1 MLFDQRLFG
10 ALLISHVACAA
21 PPRPVAPSV
30 TSLPEP
36 AALPPTAVGPASWEL
51 TACLEQARVA
61 AMVAA
66 RPGEA
71 YPITAG
77 CASIIVEN
85 AYSANFI
92 VTRVLMALD
101 GSTLIDRAEPA
112 GTRGPLA
119 STPVFTVFLGPLK
132 PGKHTLQL
140 LVGLQGDGSGPT
152 SYMRGY
158 RFEVRSRQA
167 FSIVSAGGLEV
178 RTVFYE
184 KNPLSPKL
192 EEQPAI
198 RYLVVT
204 RQPIPEP
211 AVTTPP
217 MSSPKLP

>member
-1 MLFDQRLFG
+1 
-10 ALLISHVACAA
+10 
-21 PPRPVAPSV
+21 
-30 TSLPEP
+30 
-36 AALPPTAVGPASWEL
+36 
-51 TACLEQARVA
+51 
-61 AMVAA
+61 MVAA

-77 CASIIVEN
+77 CASLIVEN

-92 VTRVLMALD
+92 VTRVLMVLD

-119 STPVFTVFLGPLK
+119 NTPVYTVFLGPLK

-140 LVGLQGDGSGPT
+140 LVGLHGGETGP
-152 SYMRGY
+152 MQGY
-158 RFEVRSRQA
+158 RFEVRSRHA
-167 FSIVSAGGLEV
+167 FTIVAAGGLEV

-198 RYLVVT
+198 RYLTVT

-211 AVTTPP
+211 AVTTPV
-217 MSSPKLP
+217 MSSPKVP

>member
-1 MLFDQRLFG
+1 
-10 ALLISHVACAA
+10 
-21 PPRPVAPSV
+21 
-30 TSLPEP
+30 
-36 AALPPTAVGPASWEL
+36 
-51 TACLEQARVA
+51 
-61 AMVAA
+61 MVAA

-77 CASIIVEN
+77 CASLIVEN

-92 VTRVLMALD
+92 VTRVLMVLD

-119 STPVFTVFLGPLK
+119 NTPVYTVFLGPLK

-140 LVGLQGDGSGPT
+140 LVGLHGGETGP
-152 SYMRGY
+152 MQFY
-158 RFEVRSRQA
+158 RFELRSSCE
-167 FSIVSAGGLEV
+167 FTIVAAGGLEV

-184 KNPLSPKL
+184 RNPPSQKL
-192 EEQPAI
+192 EEKPTI

-211 AVTTPP
+211 AVTTPV
-217 MSSPKLP
+217 MSSPKVP